1 MPFLSRTPQNMKSK
15 LLKRLIIGA
24 ILLPLFLLFL
34 VVMFLYFR
42 QDAIVQAQISE
53 LNSTYE
59 GKISAGDVHLAPF
72 ENFPYISLKIDEV
85 SLHESKLDSASAIL
99 NVADIYIGFQF
110 WDILKGNYDIQS
122 LVVED
127 GFFDVVMHEN
137 GSTNIENALA
147 SSEESEASPALK
159 VHLKSIELKNLDVHY
174 FQEANQKEIETLIYT
189 AKGGFSTSE
198 RSTAAHVDSEFEL
211 NIIQAGDTTYF
222 KHKHFEFHTDFNFD
236 HESGLLAFKPSGI
249 TMEHG
254 EFEVEGKIE
263 TQRDMNMD
271 LRIKGTKPSFDLFF
285 AFAPSEL
292 IPVLE
297 RYENAGKIYFNA
309 SIEGPL
315 TEGQQPFIN
324 ASFGADEAFL
334 ENSIAHRKM
343 DDMGFS
349 GNFNNG
355 EQRNFETMEFSMTGI
370 KASLEQ
376 GHFLGNIRVKN
387 FKAPEIEM
395 DLDANFDI
403 PFLVGFLNLDDIE
416 DVQGRVE
423 MKMSFHDII
432 DIDQPEK
439 ALQDLNQ
446 AYFAELRIQDLGF
459 AASKL
464 PSALRDLDVHLM
476 MNGKEAQLDQF
487 EMQFGDSDLSITGSL
502 SDLPAIVHH
511 SPTPVSATLDIK
523 SKVLDIAQL
532 TQYSEKDS
540 VGVNERVEKLQL
552 SFSFEALGNAFTEY
566 THLPKGEFFIDD
578 LYADLKHYPHT
589 LHDFHADVFVMDD
602 DLNIIDFTGQI
613 DDSDF
618 HFNGLIY
625 DYSAWMEEELNGD
638 INLDITL
645 KSDLLKFEDLFS
657 YGGENY
663 MPVDYRHEE
672 IEGLELHMDSRMRY
686 DQNQLKAINV
696 SIDKLGGKMH
706 VHPLRFENFSGNIDF
721 ADEHLVV
728 EDFKGKM
735 GRTQFDID
743 MNYYLGDDESIKK
756 RDNAFSLSSN
766 FIDFDALSNFNLKAA
781 ETAQA
786 STNLGSTTEDVE
798 AHAEAFNIYELP
810 FTDMR
815 FNAEIGHFLYHRIDL
830 KDLKAQFRTTPEH
843 YIYLDTLRM
852 LAAGGEIAMNGY
864 MNGSDPEHI
873 YLKPKMRLEGVDLDK
888 LLFKFENF
896 GQDAIVS
903 ENLHGKLNA
912 IITGNIRV
920 YPDFVPDLDQS
931 EVHLDAQVLDG
942 RLDNYDPVLM
952 LSDYFGDKDL
962 SSIRFDTLQNH
973 MDIQNGRITIPN
985 MTIESTLGHMDISGT
1000 QSMNDSMEYY
1010 ARIPWSLVKGAARNK
1025 IFGTKENE
1033 EGIEDEIVEVDPK
1046 KNVKYLN
1053 ISITG
1058 TLEDYR
1064 IRMGKAKK

>member
-1 MPFLSRTPQNMKSK
+1 MKSTF
-15 LLKRLIIGA
+15 LKRLFVGVIIIPL
-24 ILLPLFLLFL
+24 ILILALITY
-34 VVMFLYFR
+34 LYFQ
-42 QDAIVQAQISE
+42 QDAIVQAQITE

-59 GKISAGDVHLAPF
+59 GKVSVGDVHLAPF
-72 ENFPYISLKIDEV
+72 ENFPYISLKVDDV
-85 SLHESKLDSASAIL
+85 ALHESKADSAAAL
-99 NVADIYIGFQF
+99 LEVADIYIGFQF
-110 WDILKGNYDIQS
+110 WDIVSGNYDIQS

-127 GFFDVVMHEN
+127 GFFDLVIHEDGVSN
-137 GSTNIENALA
+137 LERAIASNSTD
-147 SSEESEASPALK
+147 EESSPLK
-159 VHLKSIELKNLDVHY
+159 VHLKKIELKNIDIHHR
-174 FQEANQKEIETLIYT
+174 QEANQKEVETMIYW

-198 RSTAAHVDSEFEL
+198 RNTAAHVDSEFEL
-211 NIIQAGDTTYF
+211 NIIEEGDSTYF

-236 HESGLLAFKPSGI
+236 HDSGLLAFKPSGI
-249 TMEHG
+249 KMEHAD
-254 EFEVEGKIE
+254 FEVEGTIDTKQE
-263 TQRDMNMD
+263 VNMD
-271 LRIKGTKPSFDLFF
+271 LKIKGTKPSFDLFF

-309 SIEGPL
+309 SIEGPV
-315 TEGQQPFIN
+315 TEGRQPFIN

-334 ENSIAHRKM
+334 ENSLAHRKM

-349 GNFNNG
+349 GSFTNG
-355 EQRNFETMEFSMTGI
+355 EQRNLESMEFSMTGI
-370 KASLEQ
+370 RANLEE

-387 FKAPEIEM
+387 FEAPEIEM
-395 DLDANFDI
+395 DLDADFDI
-403 PFLVGFLNLDDIE
+403 PFLVGFLNLDEVE

-432 DIDQPEK
+432 DIDNPEN
-439 ALQDLNQ
+439 ALQELNQ
-446 AYFAELRIQDLGF
+446 AYFAELSIEDLAF
-459 AASKL
+459 AASTL
-464 PSALRDLDVHLM
+464 PSALKDLDLHLVM
-476 MNGKEAQLDQF
+476 KGKEAQLDQF
-487 EMQFGDSDLSITGSL
+487 NMQFGDSDLSITGSL

-511 SPTPVSATLDIK
+511 SPTPVSAALSIK
-523 SKVLDIAQL
+523 SNVLDIAQL
-532 TQYSEKDS
+532 TQYSEEDS
-540 VGVNERVEKLQL
+540 TGVNERVEKLQL
-552 SFSFEALGNAFTEY
+552 SFSFEALGNAFTEF

-602 DLNIIDFTGQI
+602 DLNIIDFTGVI

-638 INLDITL
+638 IKLDITL

-686 DQNQLKAINV
+686 DKNELKAINV

-706 VHPLRFENFSGNIDF
+706 VHPLRFENFSGNIEL

-735 GRTQFDID
+735 GRTQFEID
-743 MNYYLGDDESIKK
+743 MNYYLGEDETIKK
-756 RDNAFSLSSN
+756 RDNAFRLKSD
-766 FIDFDALSNFNLKAA
+766 FIDFDALSNFNLKEA

-786 STNLGSTTEDVE
+786 SSTLTTEDVE

-810 FTDMR
+810 FTAMQ
-815 FNAEIGHFLYHRIDL
+815 FNADIGHFLYHRIDL
-830 KDLKAQFRTTPEH
+830 KEVKAQFRTTPEH

-852 LAAGGEIAMNGY
+852 YAAGGEIAMNGY

-873 YLKPKMRLEGVDLDK
+873 YLKPNMRLKGVDLDK

-912 IITGNIRV
+912 SITGNIRV

-962 SSIRFDTLQNH
+962 SSIKFDTLQNH

-1000 QSMNDSMEYY
+1000 QSMNDSMEYF

-1025 IFGTKENE
+1025 IFGTKERE
-1033 EGIEDEIVEVDPK
+1033 EGAEDEIVELDPK

-1064 IRMGKAKK
+1064 ISMGKAKK

>member
-1 MPFLSRTPQNMKSK
+1 MKLKQLKKALIYSLS
-15 LLKRLIIGA
+15 IIT
-24 ILLPLFLLFL
+24 LCL
-34 VVMFLYFR
+34 VVLIALIYFK
-42 QDAIVQAQISE
+42 QDQIVQSQIDS
-53 LNSTYE
+53 LNSTFSGE
-59 GKISAGDVHLAPF
+59 IRVGDVHLAPF
-72 ENFPYISLKIDEV
+72 ANFPYVSLKVDDV
-85 SLHESKLDSASAIL
+85 SIREGKEQQSPVILD
-99 NVADIYIGFQF
+99 VADIYLGFQF
-110 WDILKGNYDIQS
+110 WDIVRGKFDIQT
-122 LVVED
+122 LKVEE
-127 GFFDVVMHEN
+127 GVFDIVMHED
-137 GSTNIENALA
+137 GSTNLERAIDNGEAAEEGSAIE
-147 SSEESEASPALK
+147 
-159 VHLKSIELKNLDVHY
+159 VHLKKIVLENLAFHYLKEADQQNIEVRI
-174 FQEANQKEIETLIYT
+174 FS

-198 RSTAAHVDSEFEL
+198 RNTAAHVDSEFEL
-211 NIIQAGDTTYF
+211 NIIEEGDSTYF
-222 KHKHFEFHTDFNFD
+222 KHKHFEFHTDFNYD
-236 HESGLLAFKPSGI
+236 HDSGLLAFKPSGI
-249 TMEHG
+249 KMEHAD
-254 EFEVEGKIE
+254 FEVEGTIDTKQE
-263 TQRDMNMD
+263 LNMD
-271 LRIKGTKPSFDLFF
+271 LTIKGTKPSFDLFF

-309 SIEGPL
+309 SIEGPV
-315 TEGQQPFIN
+315 TEGRQPFIN

-334 ENSIAHRKM
+334 ENSLAHRKM

-349 GNFNNG
+349 GTFTNG
-355 EQRNFETMEFSMTGI
+355 EQRNLESMEFSMTGI
-370 KASLEQ
+370 RANLEE

-387 FKAPEIEM
+387 FEAPEIEM
-395 DLDANFDI
+395 DLDADFDI
-403 PFLVGFLNLDDIE
+403 PFLVGFLNLDEVE

-432 DIDQPEK
+432 DIDNPEN
-439 ALQDLNQ
+439 ALQELNQ
-446 AYFAELRIQDLGF
+446 AYFAELSIEDLAF
-459 AASKL
+459 ASSTL
-464 PSALRDLDVHLM
+464 PSALKDLDLHLVM
-476 MNGKEAQLDQF
+476 KGKAAQLDQF
-487 EMQFGDSDLSITGSL
+487 NMQFGDSDLSITGSL

-511 SPTPVSATLDIK
+511 SPTPVSAALSIK
-523 SKVLDIAQL
+523 SNVLDIAQL
-532 TQYSEKDS
+532 TQYSEEDS
-540 VGVNERVEKLQL
+540 TGVNERVEKLQL
-552 SFSFEALGNAFTEY
+552 SFSFEALGNAFTEFS
-566 THLPKGEFFIDD
+566 HLPKGEFFIDD

-602 DLNIIDFTGQI
+602 DLNIIDFTGEI
-613 DDSDF
+613 DESDF

-625 DYSAWMEEELNGD
+625 DYSAWMEEALNGD
-638 INLDITL
+638 IKLDITL

-686 DQNQLKAINV
+686 DQNELKAINV

-706 VHPLRFENFSGNIDF
+706 VHPLRFENFSGNIEW

-735 GRTQFDID
+735 GRTQFEID
-743 MNYYLGDDESIKK
+743 MNYYLGEDETIKK
-756 RDNAFSLSSN
+756 RDNAFRLKSD

-786 STNLGSTTEDVE
+786 SSTPTTEDVE

-810 FTDMR
+810 FTAMQ
-815 FNAEIGHFLYHRIDL
+815 FNADIGHFLYHRIDL
-830 KDLKAQFRTTPEH
+830 KEVKAQFRTTPEH

-852 LAAGGEIAMNGY
+852 YAAGGEIAMNGY

-873 YLKPKMRLEGVDLDK
+873 YLKPNMRLKGVDLDK

-912 IITGNIRV
+912 SITGNIRI

-931 EVHLDAQVLDG
+931 EVHLDAEVLDG

-1000 QSMNDSMEYY
+1000 QSMSDSMEYF
-1010 ARIPWSLVKGAARNK
+1010 ARIPWSLVKGAAKNK
-1025 IFGTKENE
+1025 IFGTKERE
-1033 EGIEDEIVEVDPK
+1033 EEDEDEIVEIDPK
-1046 KNVKYLN
+1046 KKIKYLN
-1053 ISITG
+1053 VRISG
-1058 TLEDYR
+1058 TLDDYKVG
-1064 IRMGKAKK
+1064 IGKKKQ

>member
-1 MPFLSRTPQNMKSK
+1 MKSTF
-15 LLKRLIIGA
+15 LKRLFVGVIIIPLVL
-24 ILLPLFLLFL
+24 ILALITY
-34 VVMFLYFR
+34 LYFQ

-53 LNSTYE
+53 LNTTYE
-59 GKISAGDVHLAPF
+59 GKISVGDVHLAPF
-72 ENFPYISLKIDEV
+72 ENFPYISLKVDEV
-85 SLHESKLDSASAIL
+85 SLHESKADSAQAIL
-99 NVADIYIGFQF
+99 EVADIYIGFQF
-110 WDILKGNYDIQS
+110 WDILSGNYDIQS
-122 LVVED
+122 LIVED
-127 GFFDVVMHEN
+127 GFFDLVIHEDGVSN
-137 GSTNIENALA
+137 LERAIASN
-147 SSEESEASPALK
+147 SSEGESSPLK
-159 VHLKSIELKNLDVHY
+159 VHLKKIELKNIDIHHR
-174 FQEANQKEIETLIYT
+174 QEANQKDVETMIYW

-198 RSTAAHVDSEFEL
+198 RNTSAHVDSEFEL

-222 KHKHFEFHTDFNFD
+222 KHKHFEFHTDFHYD
-236 HESGLLAFKPSGI
+236 HDSGLLAFKPSGI
-249 TMEHG
+249 TMEHAD
-254 EFEVEGKIE
+254 FEVEGSIGTK
-263 TQRDMNMD
+263 QDMEMD
-271 LRIKGTKPSFDLFF
+271 LKIKGTKPSFDLFF

-309 SIEGPL
+309 SIEGPV
-315 TEGQQPFIN
+315 TEGRQPFIN
-324 ASFGADEAFL
+324 GSFGANEAFL
-334 ENSIAHRKM
+334 ENSIAHRKI

-349 GNFNNG
+349 GSFTNG
-355 EQRNFETMEFSMTGI
+355 EQRNLESMEFSMTGI
-370 KASLEQ
+370 RANLEE

-387 FKAPEIEM
+387 FEAPEIKM
-395 DLDANFDI
+395 DLDADFDI
-403 PFLVGFLNLDDIE
+403 PFLVGFLNLDEVE

-446 AYFAELRIQDLGF
+446 AYFAELRIEDLAF

-464 PSALRDLDVHLM
+464 PSALKDLDVHLV

-487 EMQFGDSDLSITGSL
+487 EMQFGDSDLSVTGAL

-511 SPTPVSATLDIK
+511 SPTPVSATLAIK

-540 VGVNERVEKLQL
+540 VGVNERVENLQL
-552 SFSFEALGNAFTEY
+552 SFSFEALGNAFTEF

-638 INLDITL
+638 IKLDITL

-686 DQNQLKAINV
+686 NQNQLKAINV

-706 VHPLRFENFSGNIDF
+706 VHPLRFENFSGSIEL

-756 RDNAFSLSSN
+756 RDNAFSLSSD

-781 ETAQA
+781 ETAEA
-786 STNLGSTTEDVE
+786 STKSESTTEDVE

-810 FTDMR
+810 FTDMQ
-815 FNAEIGHFLYHRIDL
+815 FNADIGHFLYHRIDL

-873 YLKPKMRLEGVDLDK
+873 YLKPNMRLEGVDLDK

-1000 QSMNDSMEYY
+1000 QSMNDSMEYF
-1010 ARIPWSLVKGAARNK
+1010 ARIPWSLVKDAAK
-1025 IFGTKENE
+1025 SKVFGTKERE
-1033 EGIEDEIVEVDPK
+1033 EGEEDEIVEIDTK
-1046 KNVKYLN
+1046 KKVKYLN
-1053 ISITG
+1053 VRISG
-1058 TLEDYR
+1058 TLDDYQVG
-1064 IRMGKAKK
+1064 IGKKKS